1 MTGWLFIVLGFL
13 VRHFGFVDL
22 IAGYNTMPDTKKE
35 IVDVVFLRRGWVI
48 VFFCCL
54 GVLDRY
60 VVIGL

>member
-35 IVDVVFLRRGWVI
+35 IVDVVFLRR
-48 VFFCCL
+48 
-54 GVLDRY
+54 
-60 VVIGL
+60 VVDYCIFLLPWCS